1 MGSRWNIITTLHG
14 TNILK
19 VKEGRNDDDDDDD
32 NDTHIPN
39 EAIEP
44 QMIVT
49 TMSIHPK
56 IQILQLV
63 ILLGHESQG
72 HHNLRLF
79 KSAKN
84 IGIGWT
90 WYANPHGGLNI
101 YFSNYM
107 FLW

>member
-1 MGSRWNIITTLHG
+1 LHG

-19 VKEGRNDDDDDDD
+19 AKEGRNDDDNDDD

-44 QMIVT
+44 QMTRT
-49 TMSIHPK
+49 TMNLPPK

-63 ILLGHESQG
+63 ILLSHESQG
-72 HHNLRLF
+72 RHNFGLF

-84 IGIGWT
+84 IGIG
-90 WYANPHGGLNI
+90 
-101 YFSNYM
+101 
-107 FLW
+107 